1 MVFPASQWYVAL
13 GVCRSSSMTTNDG
26 GAVGYMAL
34 FTNVVPRSFGR
45 YIKGENALANCETF
59 TKLVGHGH

>member
-1 MVFPASQWYVAL
+1 
-13 GVCRSSSMTTNDG
+13 MTTNDG